1 MFQGGNFRK
10 LVVGNN
16 SCQIRLDK
24 LGIVLP
30 RTELTLNSKW
40 TWNRFFRVFFFKSER
55 LLLGVHRT
63 LGTAFFQILIIFCFV
78 CMLLVCENLCS
89 LSIQTSVSGIFHKAS
104 GACRIAQSAGKNYTG
119 YGISLSQLTLCNFS
133 GWPERPDSNMSF

>member
-1 MFQGGNFRK
+1 MPDTIGQTRHCSPSYRVNIEFK
-10 LVVGNN
+10 M
-16 SCQIRLDK
+16 DMK
-24 LGIVLP
+24 P
-30 RTELTLNSKW
+30 
-40 TWNRFFRVFFFKSER
+40 FFRVFFFKSER